1 MPLHHIRRRR
11 HVTVQHRRINRAV
24 LGMGDAV
31 ILDRIRHRRQT
42 SDQPRHKHI
51 MQRQQDR
58 VAHNCHQRTVK
69 RDVGRRKIGG
79 ADGLR
84 IARQRI
90 IQLGQMDRI
99 RPHRRRARGPGFNE
113 QAHLFDMGGGFHIT
127 HDFQN
132 VIPCPTQDAF
142 QRWHNRARAVA
153 GLTID
158 IAAQLHLRQG
168 RPDRRAR
175 GIEPLAQFALGGQG
189 RTDTL
194 PTMTDIRDQR
204 LCDGVAAVARQVQGC
219 KIRHVALS
227 SINSYVLV
235 FSKKTFCQT
244 KLLDFTIQYAQDRIL
259 DSPNHP
265 NRCPM
270 TKPLSGM
277 YAALMTA
284 LADDGT
290 FSPERQRALNAY
302 VLRQNLHGLYVGG
315 SSGESGLLDTDT
327 LLEQQAI
334 VAEDA
339 KGSGATLIAHVG
351 VPSLIDSCKLARN
364 AQKLGYHGLSALPPH
379 SYPFSDAEILGY
391 YKGLAAATD
400 LPLIVYEVPIRTGR
414 PLPLELLVALL
425 DLPNVQGIKFTST
438 DLFKLT
444 MLRALR
450 PSKTYYFGF
459 DEIYLSAAALGTDGG
474 IGTTYNILGRL
485 YAALDAAVRAGDLA
499 LARDA
504 QAVSAE
510 FVTALL
516 DVGVLPGMKAALR
529 ACGIECGPTRAPMAA
544 KVPDA
549 EARMAELVARQ
560 SVKTWLV

>member
-1 MPLHHIRRRR
+1 
-11 HVTVQHRRINRAV
+11 
-24 LGMGDAV
+24 
-31 ILDRIRHRRQT
+31 
-42 SDQPRHKHI
+42 
-51 MQRQQDR
+51 
-58 VAHNCHQRTVK
+58 
-69 RDVGRRKIGG
+69 
-79 ADGLR
+79 
-84 IARQRI
+84 
-90 IQLGQMDRI
+90 
-99 RPHRRRARGPGFNE
+99 
-113 QAHLFDMGGGFHIT
+113 
-127 HDFQN
+127 
-132 VIPCPTQDAF
+132 
-142 QRWHNRARAVA
+142 
-153 GLTID
+153 
-158 IAAQLHLRQG
+158 
-168 RPDRRAR
+168 
-175 GIEPLAQFALGGQG
+175 
-189 RTDTL
+189 
-194 PTMTDIRDQR
+194 
-204 LCDGVAAVARQVQGC
+204 
-219 KIRHVALS
+219 
-227 SINSYVLV
+227 
-235 FSKKTFCQT
+235 
-244 KLLDFTIQYAQDRIL
+244 
-259 DSPNHP
+259 
-265 NRCPM
+265 M